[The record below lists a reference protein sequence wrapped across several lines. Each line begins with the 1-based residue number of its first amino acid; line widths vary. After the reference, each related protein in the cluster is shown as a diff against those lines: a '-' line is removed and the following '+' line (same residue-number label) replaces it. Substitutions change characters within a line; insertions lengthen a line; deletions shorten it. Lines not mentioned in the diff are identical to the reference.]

1 MGSEEICE
9 LKADCLCGK
18 KDMFFVYCRRPD
30 RGRKRTDYSGKIRCR
45 VCAKKYRMIEQGKH
59 MVLVRQKDILQR
71 AKEEKEFIKYDRDL
85 MRSPEALKLLQSF
98 QDLIE
103 SKGDVS
109 KRVKFIKSVT
119 LLDQDDCFSAAKSGI
134 HKHMMVR
141 DLEVIMKI
149 VGMKDLAI
157 LSKLK
162 ERQNL
167 WKEATKPLPKVSGWN
182 YVIKD

>member
-1 MGSEEICE
+1 MGSEEYCVF
-9 LKADCLCGK
+9 KRNCLCGRK
-18 KDMFFVYCRRPD
+18 GMFLVYCMRPD
-30 RGRKRTDYSGKIRCR
+30 KGREGAEYRGEIQCGI
-45 VCAKKYRMIEQGKH
+45 CAKEYRFIRQGKH
-59 MVLVRQKDILQR
+59 LDLVRQKDVLQR
-71 AKEEKEFIKYDRDL
+71 IKKEKNLIEYDRDM
-85 MRSPEALKLLQSF
+85 MRSPEVLKLLQSF

-119 LLDQDDCFSAAKSGI
+119 LLDQDDCFSAAKGGI

-141 DLEVIMKI
+141 DLEVIMKL
-149 VGMKDLAI
+149 VGMKDSAI

-167 WKEATKPLPKVSGWN
+167 WKEATKPLSKVAGWN